1 MDVICRQGSFYSQW
15 RRKIVV
21 LSLPW
26 MHLITFIIIPILH
39 IITYHLYNHICE
51 MFHYLCTF
59 LGCSKVQA
67 DLWAAVPSSA
77 LHRDLVEHAL
87 VQTNSVYSSKFKK
100 RLFKNHFCLD
110 TTGMEKMYGIITS
123 SVNCLWYYYRR
134 IKFVSHLYNQ

>member
-1 MDVICRQGSFYSQW
+1 M
-15 RRKIVV
+15 
-21 LSLPW
+21 
-26 MHLITFIIIPILH
+26 
-39 IITYHLYNHICE
+39 
-51 MFHYLCTF
+51 
-59 LGCSKVQA
+59 QA

-134 IKFVSHLYNQ
+134 IKFVSHLYNLTISCGGGECQSLSVTLTLRTSLKDVRGHSNRTSGDIPTGCPAMFYFCIFT